1 MGDEEGR
8 RFSRLSQP
16 FEVKYHLYGDL
27 MQTWKAVRTLDLS
40 ASGMRFE
47 GSDLVEDGSQLEV
60 QLAIPSRQRPL
71 ILRGQVI
78 WSKVLSSRIVE
89 CGVEFL
95 ETTPEQAAYIDELV
109 QFFHRGMGPGPA
121 R

>member
-1 MGDEEGR
+1 MGIEEDR

-16 FEVKYHLYGDL
+16 FEVKYHIYGDL

-47 GSDLVEDGSQLEV
+47 GSDLIEEGNQLEV
-60 QLAIPSRQRPL
+60 QLAIPSRQQPL
-71 ILRGQVI
+71 VLRGQVV
-78 WSKVLSSRIVE
+78 WSNVLSGGTVE

-95 ETTPEQAAYIDELV
+95 ETRSEQAAYIDEV
-109 QFFHRGMGPGPA
+109 VRFFNRGMGPGPA